1 MKISI
6 FLAIV
11 FMTRMN
17 EITNEEMFHRNCIL
31 DLDSNSLLV
40 NFLVSFLLL
49 FTQCTNVPLG

>member
-1 MKISI
+1 M
-6 FLAIV
+6 
-11 FMTRMN
+11 RH
-17 EITNEEMFHRNCIL
+17 TNEEMFHRNCIL

>member
-1 MKISI
+1 M
-6 FLAIV
+6 
-11 FMTRMN
+11 RH
-17 EITNEEMFHRNCIL
+17 TNEEMFHRYCIL